1 MEVAMSQ
8 LSYQPEKVAVE
19 TAYVDEKSNVDGS
32 HKSDI
37 AQ

>member
-1 MEVAMSQ
+1 MSQ
-8 LSYQPEKVAVE
+8 LSYQPEKVAVK
-19 TAYVDEKSNVDGS
+19 TAYVYEKSNVDGS